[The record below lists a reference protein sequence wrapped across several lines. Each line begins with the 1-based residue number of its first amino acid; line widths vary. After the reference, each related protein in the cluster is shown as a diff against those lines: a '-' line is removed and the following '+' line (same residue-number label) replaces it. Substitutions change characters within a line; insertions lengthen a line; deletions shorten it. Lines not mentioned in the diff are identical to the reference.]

1 MHRAGIYKIG
11 LVSRRTGLSPA
22 TLRLWEDHYS
32 LLRPERSPRGTR
44 LYSQAD
50 VERVLYIREL
60 VRTEGY
66 SLKGI
71 AAIVDGAR
79 HGLPPVLQRLA
90 SAGAPDSQQAGPSLR
105 RMVNDVRSLLEDAHL
120 RSETNRERIRQ
131 AQLLTEL
138 QGVLRRVAGA
148 QTFQQAASVLVS
160 GGRELTGIQR
170 VTLAIYEPADD
181 TLATVAGVHSS
192 VSGRSAVLLT
202 NLPHAWERSL
212 REKQPYYRRELQH
225 EPRTEALPEVLGG
238 VAGSVY
244 WQPLTVGSELVGVL
258 TFARDSADEITPEA
272 QESGALL
279 AVPAGPALAYFI
291 LKEKMAREGSGRSVD
306 APAAPTAARPPL

>member
-1 MHRAGIYKIG
+1 MQRAGIYKIG
-11 LVSRRTGLSPA
+11 AVSRRTGVHPG
-22 TLRLWEDHYS
+22 TLRLWEDHYG

-44 LYSQAD
+44 LYSEAD

-90 SAGAPDSQQAGPSLR
+90 AAGASDIEPTASSLR

-120 RSETNRERIRQ
+120 RYETNRELIRQ
-131 AQLLTEL
+131 ARRLTEL
-138 QGVLRRVAGA
+138 QGVLRQLAGA

-170 VTLAIYEPADD
+170 VTLAIYEPTDD

-192 VSGRSAVLLT
+192 VSGRST
-202 NLPHAWERSL
+202 LPVTELPRAWERSL
-212 REKQPYYRRELQH
+212 REKQPYYQRELQH
-225 EPRTEALPEVLGG
+225 EGTEVLPEILGG
-238 VAGSVY
+238 AAGSVY

-258 TFARDSADEITPEA
+258 ILAHSASGITPEA
-272 QESGALL
+272 QESCALL